1 LRRDAY
7 PLLLQPDGP
16 FYFAGEHMSWITG
29 WQEGAVLSAHATIA
43 AIAER
48 VRAKA

>member
-1 LRRDAY
+1 
-7 PLLLQPDGP
+7 
-16 FYFAGEHMSWITG
+16 MSYITG

-48 VRAKA
+48 VRAKRA